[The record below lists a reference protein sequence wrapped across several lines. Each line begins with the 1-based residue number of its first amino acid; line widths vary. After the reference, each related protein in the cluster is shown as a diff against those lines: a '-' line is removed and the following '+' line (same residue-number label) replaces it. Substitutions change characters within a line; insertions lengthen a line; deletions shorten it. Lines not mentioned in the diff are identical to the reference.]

1 MHVLLPVDRRL
12 AFPRKSTRWIYFGF
26 DRRSRRLRASSSSSF
41 SSADRK
47 RAPMDGDLFYGAASD
62 RRQQQQQQRF
72 EIHDRYQL
80 EMRGLC

>member
-1 MHVLLPVDRRL
+1 
-12 AFPRKSTRWIYFGF
+12 
-26 DRRSRRLRASSSSSF
+26 
-41 SSADRK
+41 
-47 RAPMDGDLFYGAASD
+47 MDGDLFYGAASD